1 MSRPT
6 VANYLAVLETTKVA
20 VVVRPFSTRRASE
33 IVHAPK
39 VYGFDTGFV
48 RILRGWGELREED
61 LGSLWEHYVLGEI
74 LAVGPAAHVRYWRTA
89 RHQEVDLVVVPPGAA
104 PIAIECKWR
113 ADGSEDLR
121 GLKAFRRAY
130 PEGQSYVVAS
140 NVGRPF
146 TRGLI
151 GRLTVRYIGLDGL
164 GDLLRGG
171 VAGSALR

>member
-1 MSRPT
+1 M
-6 VANYLAVLETTKVA
+6 V
-20 VVVRPFSTRRASE
+20 
-33 IVHAPK
+33 
-39 VYGFDTGFV
+39 
-48 RILRGWGELREED
+48 
-61 LGSLWEHYVLGEI
+61 
-74 LAVGPAAHVRYWRTA
+74 PA
-89 RHQEVDLVVVPPGAA
+89 GAA
-104 PIAIECKWR
+104 PIAVECKWR

-151 GRLTVRYIGLDGL
+151 GRLTVRYIGLEGL

>member
-20 VVVRPFSTRRASE
+20 VVIRPFSTRRASE

-74 LAVGPAAHVRYWRTA
+74 LAVGPAAGPV
-89 RHQEVDLVVVPPGAA
+89 L
-104 PIAIECKWR
+104 
-113 ADGSEDLR
+113 ADGPAPGGGPRR
-121 GLKAFRRAY
+121 GS
-130 PEGQSYVVAS
+130 G
-140 NVGRPF
+140 
-146 TRGLI
+146 
-151 GRLTVRYIGLDGL
+151 
-164 GDLLRGG
+164 RGG
-171 VAGSALR
+171 PDRGRVQVAG